1 MIVRDR
7 MRDILQQHG
16 LAGARRRNDQG
27 ALPFADRRDDVDDT
41 SGEVLLGRI
50 LVLHLQPLVRIERR
64 QVVEI
69 DLVACF
75 LGILEI
81 QRIDFEQSKIA
92 LAFFGASDVTV
103 DRVAGAQSKAADLRR
118 RNVNVVRTGQ
128 VICFR
133 RSQKTEAIGQHFND
147 AFADDVSFARR

>member
-16 LAGARRRNDQG
+16 LAGTRRRHDEC
-27 ALPFADRRDDVDDT
+27 ALSLADRRDDVDNA
-41 SGEVLLGRI
+41 SGEILLGRV
-50 LVLHLQPLVRIERR
+50 LVFHLQPLVRIERR

-69 DLVACF
+69 DLVARF
-75 LGILEI
+75 LGILKI
-81 QRIDFEQSKIA
+81 QRIDLEQSKIA

-103 DRVAGAQSKAADLRR
+103 DGVAGAQSEAADLRR

-128 VICFR
+128 VVCFR
-133 RSQKTEAIGQHFND
+133 RSQKAETIGQHFND
-147 AFADDVSFARR
+147 AFADDVRFAHR